1 MADAAPKITLTFP
14 DGNKRQVE
22 SGTTGLSV
30 AKSISPSLAKRTV
43 AMSLDGK
50 LADLSDPIT
59 ADAAIKFIARTDP
72 EALEL
77 IRHDAAHVMAEAVQS
92 LWPKTQVTIG
102 PVIENGFYYDFAKQ
116 EPFHPDDL
124 ARIEAKMHEII
135 ARNASFTKELWSR
148 QQAKDFFRK
157 KGELFKVE
165 LVDAIPAGE
174 DLKVY
179 KQGEW
184 LDL

>member
-1 MADAAPKITLTFP
+1 MADAAPQQITLTFP
-14 DGNKRQVE
+14 DGATRKVE
-22 SGTTGLSV
+22 SGTTGFSV

-50 LADLSDPIT
+50 VVDLADPIT
-59 ADAAIKFIARTDP
+59 QDAAIKFISRTDP

-77 IRHDAAHVMAEAVQS
+77 IRHDAAHVMAEAVQA

-124 ARIEAKMHEII
+124 AKIEKKMGEII
-135 ARNASFTKELWSR
+135 AKNAPFTK
-148 QQAKDFFRK
+148 
-157 KGELFKVE
+157 
-165 LVDAIPAGE
+165 
-174 DLKVY
+174 
-179 KQGEW
+179 
-184 LDL
+184 